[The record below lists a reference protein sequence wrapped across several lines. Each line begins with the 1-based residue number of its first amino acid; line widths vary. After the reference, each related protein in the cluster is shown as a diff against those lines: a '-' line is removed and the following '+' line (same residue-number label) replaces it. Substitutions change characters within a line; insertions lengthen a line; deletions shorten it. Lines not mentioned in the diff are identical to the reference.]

1 MKPSFVQNSL
11 LILIIL
17 LTSCRRPPEDSAPSS
32 PQALHPPQTPPAAE
46 SAPEASRTPPAAA
59 SPETETSRT
68 PATAAPPQTI
78 PAQPPLPAPPETARR
93 AYAAASP
100 EASLKAPPA
109 ADPLTPAA
117 PPPAFHRIDGV
128 GWTAQTW
135 NNCGPANL
143 AIVMNFWGR
152 DIDQADIK
160 AVIRPHDKDPHAAID
175 DLAAFARDAG
185 LNASVYWN
193 SDLESLKAHVAAGRP
208 VIAPAWHIDAN
219 GEEMGHYRTVYGY
232 SDEERIVFIR
242 DTLDGPDYALT
253 YADFDFLWGVYNRPL
268 ILITPPS
275 PAEAAAPA
283 PADSPAAPVHPPNTP
298 SPPHHVDRAPG
309 SPPPAPDSLNIT
321 PARAEA
327 LSLFAEGM
335 ARSDKGEHAEA
346 AAIFERAAELGLP
359 WRIWWY
365 FPRGLASYAAAGMN
379 ERLLAV
385 VRAALTP
392 YPYSE
397 ELHYW
402 AARAQDSAGDIQGA
416 AASLTT
422 SLSLKPGWLNP
433 EDIQT
438 FSPALRARLPA
449 SISP

>member
-32 PQALHPPQTPPAAE
+32 PQALPPPKTPPAVE
-46 SAPEASRTPPAAA
+46 STSEASGTPHAAGQPAA
-59 SPETETSRT
+59 
-68 PATAAPPQTI
+68 
-78 PAQPPLPAPPETARR
+78 PETARG
-93 AYAAASP
+93 
-100 EASLKAPPA
+100 APPA
-109 ADPLTPAA
+109 ASPLTPAA

-193 SDLESLKAHVAAGRP
+193 SDLESLKTHVAAGRP

-283 PADSPAAPVHPPNTP
+283 RANSPAAPA
-298 SPPHHVDRAPG
+298 PPHHVDRAPA

-365 FPRGLASYAAAGMN
+365 FPRGLASYAATGMN

-433 EDIQT
+433 EDIRS

>member
-1 MKPSFVQNSL
+1 M
-11 LILIIL
+11 
-17 LTSCRRPPEDSAPSS
+17 
-32 PQALHPPQTPPAAE
+32 
-46 SAPEASRTPPAAA
+46 
-59 SPETETSRT
+59 
-68 PATAAPPQTI
+68 
-78 PAQPPLPAPPETARR
+78 
-93 AYAAASP
+93 
-100 EASLKAPPA
+100 
-109 ADPLTPAA
+109 
-117 PPPAFHRIDGV
+117 

-143 AIVMNFWGR
+143 AIVLNFWGR
-152 DIDQADIK
+152 DIAQADIK

-185 LNASVYWN
+185 LNTSVYWN
-193 SDLESLKAHVAAGRP
+193 SDLESLKTHVAAGRP

-242 DTLDGPDYALT
+242 DTLDGPNYALT

-283 PADSPAAPVHPPNTP
+283 RANSPAAPA
-298 SPPHHVDRAPG
+298 PPHHVDRAPA

-385 VRAALTP
+385 IRAALTP

-416 AASLTT
+416 AASLAT

-433 EDIQT
+433 EDIRG
-438 FSPALRARLPA
+438 FSPALRARLNLTLTPNPPPPD
-449 SISP
+449 SNPEHL

>member
-32 PQALHPPQTPPAAE
+32 PQALHPLQTPPAA
-46 SAPEASRTPPAAA
+46 
-59 SPETETSRT
+59 
-68 PATAAPPQTI
+68 
-78 PAQPPLPAPPETARR
+78 PETARG
-93 AYAAASP
+93 
-100 EASLKAPPA
+100 APPA
-109 ADPLTPAA
+109 AESPLTPAA

-193 SDLESLKAHVAAGRP
+193 SDLESLKTHVAAGRP

-283 PADSPAAPVHPPNTP
+283 RANSPAAP
-298 SPPHHVDRAPG
+298 A

-365 FPRGLASYAAAGMN
+365 FPRGLASYAATGMN

-433 EDIQT
+433 EDIRS